1 MHGWAPDETI
11 DMALWQEATQPKPKV
26 IKLEQDK
33 AAMSAMQARIA
44 DYRANGWAPDES
56 IDMALW
62 AAAAEP
68 PSHNSLEGSSYL
80 FLVVYVLRSVSIS
93 SVF

>member
-1 MHGWAPDETI
+1 MKARIAEYQAKNWAPDE
-11 DMALWQEATQPKPKV
+11 
-26 IKLEQDK
+26 
-33 AAMSAMQARIA
+33 
-44 DYRANGWAPDES
+44 G